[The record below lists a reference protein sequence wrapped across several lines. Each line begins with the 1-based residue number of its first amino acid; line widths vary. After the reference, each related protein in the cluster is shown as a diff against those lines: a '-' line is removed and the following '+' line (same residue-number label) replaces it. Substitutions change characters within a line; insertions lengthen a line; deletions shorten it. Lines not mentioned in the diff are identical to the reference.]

1 LKDLIL
7 FYDQIIQRLPPY
19 VVHLVRFIV
28 ILVITFTAIALS
40 GKIIERVFSINKLG
54 LPLNE
59 SKKKTLTG
67 LLKSIIRY
75 LVYFVA
81 LVNILELFGIK
92 TTSLLTAAGIGG
104 IAVGFGAQSLVKD
117 IISGFFII
125 FEDQYSVGDY
135 IELGEIS
142 GRVEEIGLRTSKLRD
157 FGGQLHI
164 IPNGEIKIVTNYSKG
179 PMRALVNINIAYEEN
194 IDKAISILNDICS
207 EIKQKR
213 DDIVEGPEVLGI
225 TNFGPS
231 EVTITIIAR
240 TIPMQQWSVERDL
253 RKIIK
258 KRFYKDSIQIPYPK
272 TLIINKNS
280 EKGRESDELYDR

>member
-1 LKDLIL
+1 MKDLIL